1 MSGTAEPVE
10 AALPRRG
17 SKEAVIRRLLA
28 EGILPP
34 ADIPWKEFCERVRDE
49 CNGWI
54 GIGPQRKPAYGF
66 NDKAIKYTVKR
77 VIRSPR

>member
-28 EGILPP
+28 ESILPP
-34 ADIPWKEFCERVRDE
+34 TDIPWKEFCERVRDE

-54 GIGPQRKPAYGF
+54 GMGLSASLRMAS
-66 NDKAIKYTVKR
+66 AIRRLNTL
-77 VIRSPR
+77 

>member
-28 EGILPP
+28 ESILPP
-34 ADIPWKEFCERVRDE
+34 TDIPWKEFCERVRDE

-54 GIGPQRKPAYGF
+54 GIGP
-66 NDKAIKYTVKR
+66 
-77 VIRSPR
+77 